1 MPNYLENTDFMT
13 FDDFKYKLKITETV
27 EQNMIDNGFDK
38 RQEFRRFLEN
48 DCDTNWYQY
57 LLSKMIEE
65 GLVETLHQLK
75 SNKMY
80 YRLK

>member
-1 MPNYLENTDFMT
+1 MTNYIKNTDFMT

-27 EQNMIDNGFDK
+27 EQNMIDNGFDN
-38 RQEFRRFLEN
+38 RQKFRRFLEN

-75 SNKMY
+75 DNKMY